1 MSTVIWTTAALADVE
16 GLLNG
21 LAQVNPDA
29 ADRAAQAI
37 RKAGDSLESSP
48 KRGAIV
54 QGAPGLRKLVVAFGK
69 PGFVI
74 HYAVLEDEVVILKVY
89 SGRQNRP
96 T

>member
-1 MSTVIWTTAALADVE
+1 MPTVIWTTAALADVE
-16 GLLNG
+16 GLINV
-21 LAQVNPDA
+21 LAEVNPDA

-48 KRGAIV
+48 SRGVMV
-54 QGAPGLRKLVVAFGK
+54 QGAPGLQKLVVAFGK
-69 PGFVI
+69 TGFVI

-89 SGRQNRP
+89 NGRQNRP